1 MWNKREMLYRWML
14 QSIRF
19 IISIMILDLPLIF
32 LYSRFTL
39 MKPSHVASIIMI
51 LEGAILLIVFA
62 ISSSRSLMI
71 IFKMKGP
78 IQDFKLQRSGSYERF
93 PKGGSLL
100 ISAIILIILG
110 FSLDLAINYLK
121 VN

>member
-1 MWNKREMLYRWML
+1 
-14 QSIRF
+14 
-19 IISIMILDLPLIF
+19 
-32 LYSRFTL
+32 
-39 MKPSHVASIIMI
+39 MKPSHVASVIMI

-62 ISSSRSLMI
+62 ISSYRSLMI
-71 IFKMKGP
+71 IFKMKEP
-78 IQDFKLQRSGSYERF
+78 IQDFKLQRSRSHERF

-100 ISAIILIILG
+100 ISAIMLIILG